1 MRAAGSPIRR
11 AVVHRAARHAKDR
24 AVVDMAADGVVEVAG
39 TASGNHA
46 RCIPS
51 HAQAAAR
58 RHRCLSSRAV
68 ISRYIAAAVISH
80 KALAAQA
87 TADHVGSPMSEIR
100 VNPGDSFELA
110 LKRFNR
116 KVQQD
121 GILSEARRR
130 SHYESPQAR
139 RKRKAE
145 AQSRRR
151 RRTRQPS

>member
-1 MRAAGSPIRR
+1 
-11 AVVHRAARHAKDR
+11 
-24 AVVDMAADGVVEVAG
+24 
-39 TASGNHA
+39 
-46 RCIPS
+46 
-51 HAQAAAR
+51 
-58 RHRCLSSRAV
+58 
-68 ISRYIAAAVISH
+68 
-80 KALAAQA
+80 
-87 TADHVGSPMSEIR
+87 MSEVR

-145 AQSRRR
+145 AQSRKRR
-151 RRTRQPS
+151 RSTRQAN